1 MVHKL
6 THDDAEWRDEDTD
19 GEGDTDPAERDDALV
34 ALEEEQGKEEDG
46 PEEADVEAKH
56 DLCSEPL
63 SFLVCVDEVHD
74 YVDTLNN
81 DAGCVDGDEEEL
93 VGLDQR
99 VEDPQHRAEQRHHIG
114 NRLETLGRL
123 ALVDAVECRADYTNS
138 KNANTFNLILNICF
152 K

>member
-19 GEGDTDPAERDDALV
+19 GEGDTDPTEGDDALLT
-34 ALEEEQGKEEDG
+34 LEEEQGKEEDG

-63 SFLVCVDEVHD
+63 SFLVSVDEVHD

-81 DAGCVDGDEEEL
+81 DAGCIDGDEEEL
-93 VGLDQR
+93 VGLDHR
-99 VEDPQHRAEQRHHIG
+99 VEDPQHRAEQCHHIG
-114 NRLETLGRL
+114 NRLETLGGL
-123 ALVDAVECRADYTNS
+123 ALVDAVECRADYTN
-138 KNANTFNLILNICF
+138 
-152 K
+152 

>member
-1 MVHKL
+1 M
-6 THDDAEWRDEDTD
+6 THDDAEGRDEDAD
-19 GEGDTDPAERDDALV
+19 GEGDADPSEGDDALV
-34 ALEEEQGKEEDG
+34 ALEEEQGNEEDG

-63 SFLVCVDEVHD
+63 SFLVCIDKVHD

-99 VEDPQHRAEQRHHIG
+99 VEDPQHRAEQRHHVG

-138 KNANTFNLILNICF
+138 KKANTFSLI
-152 K
+152 